1 MKVKTLKRFTAI
13 ALSLICIVLS
23 LPLYT
28 SAVDG
33 DTAGSAAATLSA
45 ADVPALLDFAEA
57 AANGHIRR
65 LYEEETDLYTAVF
78 ENADGSKTVYTFGE
92 PIKYVAQSGE
102 IRDKKTTLASSE
114 NGFTAAD
121 NDVVVSVPGS
131 VSGAA
136 AITRGG
142 NTVTITPKDRAGITA
157 PAVLMSDNTVRFSEP
172 LFAANSLS
180 YTALPSGIS
189 SDITLNRYDGEY
201 IFAFDIGVGALTVA
215 ASENGIYSVTD
226 ANGTPLFNFGDVVF
240 TDSAGNYSFAEL
252 EFEPD
257 GDGHYSLKVI
267 ADPDFLQSEDTV
279 YPLAASVTASV
290 AITRTI
296 SGSNTFT
303 VSKTIY
309 QNPPSTVN
317 DRYMIIGDSGDAD
330 SSNKSFVDLKIPGL
344 YEHNLF
350 INTSSLDISSVMLY
364 LYCTNNRSGRVTA
377 TQFKG
382 ISGYTTANEQYDTVI
397 ENSSVPGAS
406 AQMCTVGRYNSVNIT
421 GMAQHWRANMD
432 DSNSPKKV
440 MMYTSTTAG
449 HIITYASS
457 KTSVSGQMPYISFT
471 RRVWAENKYIATE
484 QAHRIV
490 NANNGKAITYNNNTF
505 SLTDDNSNASQTI
518 TPIYY
523 ESSEQNGYLLKLP
536 GNKYL
541 SINSSGG
548 FTAETIISHP
558 SPYSLWLFDPAP
570 QSTAYR
576 IIPRTNTAKCL
587 TASGSSLTLSDND
600 TNVTIAGNNTSA
612 KQKAWYLKPI
622 HIWYSQFDA
631 AGNWNAEL
639 LPQVYFG
646 NLGNHFMRGTGEANT
661 TAIMDKGCVITSIA
675 MVLRNLGATMQG
687 YDIRNPGAGM
697 HKMQADPFTVT
708 LANCSLLGNEYT
720 VSNTTP
726 QKYTFAYNGNSI
738 PVDTD
743 WSKSVGAFGYGFN
756 LQKRNGAS
764 AQTYRNRII
773 NTLSQHPEGIIVYF
787 KKDSR
792 THGVVF
798 TGYDAENNDF
808 IVCDPGTRDRAKGN
822 NISLTQFSQYQSLW
836 FADID
841 YFVSLYKNS

>member
-28 SAVDG
+28 SAADG
-33 DTAGSAAATLSA
+33 DTAGSAAAALSA
-45 ADVPALLDFAEA
+45 ADVPALLDLAEA

-92 PIKYVAQSGE
+92 PIKYVAQNGE
-102 IRDKKTTLASSE
+102 IRDKKTALTSSE

-131 VSGAA
+131 VSGTA
-136 AITRGG
+136 AITHGG

-172 LFAANSLS
+172 LFAANALS

-201 IFAFDIGVGALTVA
+201 IFAFDIGVGALTIA

-290 AITRTI
+290 DINEGTVVKSENIFENPDAYSTTELVYMNRYIILGDYGDVDGNHNFSFSQLQLQGLYNSRLFIETNTANIISAKLKLFCTSNRPTRTV
-296 SGSNTFT
+296 NTYF
-303 VSKTIY
+303 
-309 QNPPSTVN
+309 Q
-317 DRYMIIGDSGDAD
+317 
-330 SSNKSFVDLKIPGL
+330 
-344 YEHNLF
+344 
-350 INTSSLDISSVMLY
+350 
-364 LYCTNNRSGRVTA
+364 
-377 TQFKG
+377 G
-382 ISGYTTANEQYDTVI
+382 ISGYWSLDSKYQSVRVDSSIPMANALMNNVNGYNTVD
-397 ENSSVPGAS
+397 
-406 AQMCTVGRYNSVNIT
+406 IT
-421 GMAQHWRANMD
+421 SIAKHWRNHT
-432 DSNSPKKV
+432 
-440 MMYTSTTAG
+440 TSSKDTMAYIPCEAG
-449 HIITYASS
+449 HRLSYASS
-457 KTSVSGQMPYISFT
+457 TNPTSGQRPYISYT
-471 RRVWAENKYIATE
+471 YNGKTAIDTTNMYIARGQE
-484 QAHRIV
+484 YRFL
-490 NANNGKAITYNNNTF
+490 NCSGNGTRALTYKNGA
-505 SLTDDNSNASQTI
+505 LTVSTDTSDSTQTI
-518 TPIYY
+518 IPIYY
-523 ESSEQNGYLLKLP
+523 ESIAYTFTGFLLQFK
-536 GNKYL
+536 GTNKYL
-541 SINSSGG
+541 CSDSSGNLYVQEIVSNPTAYNIWHIFPVTQNGTYKIVPQTNMDKSLSINGSTPVLSSHSW
-548 FTAETIISHP
+548 ETSREWT
-558 SPYSLWLFDPAP
+558 L
-570 QSTAYR
+570 
-576 IIPRTNTAKCL
+576 L
-587 TASGSSLTLSDND
+587 T
-600 TNVTIAGNNTSA
+600 TNV
-612 KQKAWYLKPI
+612 
-622 HIWYSQFDA
+622 WYSQFDA
-631 AGNWNAEL
+631 TGNWNAEL

-687 YDIRNPGAGM
+687 YDIRNPGAGI

-708 LANCSLLGNEYT
+708 LANCSLFGNEYT

-738 PVDTD
+738 PVDTV
-743 WSKSVGAFGYGFN
+743 WSKAVGAFGYGFN

-773 NTLSQHPEGIIVYF
+773 STLSQHPEGIIVYF

-798 TGYDAENNDF
+798 TRYDAVNDDF
-808 IVCDPGTRDRAKGN
+808 IVCDPGTRDSAKGN
-822 NISLTQFSQYQSLW
+822 NISLAQFSQYQSLW
-836 FADID
+836 FNDID